1 MEALHDEARKLA
13 IEILKNED
21 RYEEGYLTN
30 CTARLVRQSTSRSL
44 LRLFSSWRF
53 VIRQEMSTHS
63 IIDKISL
70 RRERKV
76 SVHVRCEDLTCKN
89 FLFNKAVVL
98 VHVVD
103 EIVLHS

>member
-13 IEILKNED
+13 IEILKYED

-30 CTARLVRQSTSRSL
+30 CTARLVRQSTTRSL

-63 IIDKISL
+63 IDKISL

-76 SVHVRCEDLTCKN
+76 SVNVRCEDFT
-89 FLFNKAVVL
+89 
-98 VHVVD
+98 
-103 EIVLHS
+103 